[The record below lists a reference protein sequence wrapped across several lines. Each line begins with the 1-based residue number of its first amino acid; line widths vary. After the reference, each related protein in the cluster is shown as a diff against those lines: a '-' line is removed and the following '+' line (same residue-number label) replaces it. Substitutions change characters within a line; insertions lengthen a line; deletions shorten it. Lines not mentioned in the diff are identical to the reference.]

1 MATSETMQAWR
12 LNDFNEDVQ
21 KAIQNMEIE
30 EVDVPVPE
38 EGQLLLKVSYSSVN
52 PIDWKLF
59 TGGYQEITPIDP
71 FPYTPG
77 FDVAGTVM
85 SSALGFNIGD
95 RVCTNTGLL
104 ESCKSP
110 APLPGGPAGAWG
122 KFVVVPAD
130 TCVKIAHEK
139 TKLKDVAGLPLAGVT
154 ALQGLFDTTMSGMNG
169 ETLGDAGPGK
179 KVLILGASGGVGSLA
194 VQLAKNKGDCF
205 VCATA
210 SDTPMSKG
218 SEVTKIDLV
227 ESLGADVVINYKK
240 KEWSEELAGAD
251 YDIIFDCVGNQE
263 DLEKSAKVLKKGGR
277 FISIANFTGKAPNTD
292 VRYTSFLIKA
302 KKEHLQELVDMVEKG
317 ELLVPLDSQ
326 YEFTEVKDA
335 LKHSY
340 SGRSTGKILIKVG

>member
-12 LNDFNEDVQ
+12 LNDFNENVK
-21 KAIQNMEIE
+21 KAIESMETE
-30 EVDVPVPE
+30 EVDIPVPE

-59 TGGYQEITPIDP
+59 TGGYQEITPIDR

-77 FDVAGTVM
+77 FDVAGKVM

-110 APLPGGPAGAWG
+110 APLPCGPAGAWG
-122 KFVVVPAD
+122 KFVVVPASA
-130 TCVKIAHEK
+130 CVKIAHEK

-154 ALQGLFDTTMSGMNG
+154 AYQALFDSS
-169 ETLGDAGPGK
+169 LGDVKSGN

-194 VQLAKNKGDCF
+194 VQLAKNKGNCF

-210 SDTPMSKG
+210 SKTPMSKG

-227 ESLGADVVINYKK
+227 ESLGADVVIDYKK
-240 KEWSEELAGAD
+240 KDWSKELAGAN
-251 YDIIFDCVGNQE
+251 YDMIFDCVGNPE
-263 DLEKSAKVLKKGGR
+263 DLEKSANVLKKDGR
-277 FISIANFTGKAPNTD
+277 FVSIANFTGEAPNKD
-292 VRYTSFLIKA
+292 VYYTSFLLKA
-302 KKEHLQELVDMVEKG
+302 KKDDLQELVDMVEKG
-317 ELLVPLDSQ
+317 ELIVPLDSQ
-326 YEFTEVKDA
+326 YEFVDVKDA
-335 LKHSY
+335 LQHSY
-340 SGRSTGKILIKVG
+340 SGRATGKILIKVG